1 MLRRHFSL
9 LALLAPLARTQQR
22 SGRVIIVLGP
32 PGAGKSTQ
40 AEKLAR
46 RLGVSSISA
55 SQLLKRSTGWRK
67 SDRKRILA
75 ALESGLL
82 VTDDTLIELF
92 HSRLRRETGRGG
104 FILDGYPGN
113 PKHAAALEKFLTEYS
128 LPQPWVLLLQ
138 VPDAVVVQRMQARRR
153 ADDTPEL
160 IQSRLTE
167 YRSLEAE
174 LIGYYP
180 KERVIPIDG
189 ARSEPEVTAEIEAK
203 LPG

>member
-9 LALLAPLARTQQR
+9 LGLLAPLAWTQQR
-22 SGRVIIVLGP
+22 SGRVIIILGP

-46 RLGVSSISA
+46 RLGVSAVSA

-92 HSRLRRETGRGG
+92 HSRLRREAGRGG

-113 PKHAAALEKFLTEYS
+113 RKHAAALEKFLAEYS
-128 LPQPWVLLLQ
+128 LPQPRVLLLQ

-167 YRSLEAE
+167 YRSLEGE

-180 KERVIPIDG
+180 KDRVIPIDG
-189 ARSEPEVTAEIEAK
+189 ARSEAEVTAEIEAK

>member
-1 MLRRHFSL
+1 MLRRRFSL
-9 LALLAPLARTQQR
+9 LGLLAPLAWTQQR
-22 SGRVIIVLGP
+22 SGRVVIILGP

-40 AEKLAR
+40 ARKLAQ
-46 RLGVSSISA
+46 RLGVPAAAA
-55 SQLLKRSTGWRK
+55 SELLKRSTGWRT
-67 SDRKRILA
+67 SDRKRVRA

-92 HSRLRRETGRGG
+92 HNRLRRDDARGG

-113 PKHAAALEKFLTEYS
+113 RKHAAALEKFLAEYS
-128 LPQPWVLLLQ
+128 LPQPWVVLLQ
-138 VPDAVVVQRMQARRR
+138 VPDAVVAQRMQARRR

-167 YRSLEAE
+167 YRSLEGE

-180 KERVIPIDG
+180 KNRVIPIDG
-189 ARSEPEVTAEIEAK
+189 SRSEADVAGEIERK
-203 LPG
+203 LPR

>member
-1 MLRRHFSL
+1 MLRRQFSL
-9 LALLAPLARTQQR
+9 LGLLAPLARAQQPG
-22 SGRVIIVLGP
+22 GRVIIVLGP

-40 AEKLAR
+40 AAKLAL
-46 RLGVSSISA
+46 RLGVPAVSA

-82 VTDDTLIELF
+82 VTDDTLIDLF
-92 HSRLRRETGRGG
+92 HSRLRREAARGG

-113 PKHAAALEKFLTEYS
+113 RKHAAALEKFLAEYS

-153 ADDTPEL
+153 ADDSPEL
-160 IQSRLTE
+160 IRSRLTE

-180 KERVIPIDG
+180 KNRVIPIDG
-189 ARSEPEVTAEIEAK
+189 ARSEAEVAAEIAGK
-203 LPG
+203 LPR